1 MTAAW
6 HGQAKQNFLAVRYYA
21 EIEDYESIFKLKLAS
36 SDFTANA
43 SPENKALLLRLL
55 EKCPELI
62 LLKYPRAVPVL
73 AFALFVYNET
83 SILLE
88 LCDKI
93 QNLLSKDKTTGKEIK
108 NVLSGELAFIT
119 AFLAHNDFAKMC
131 EGYRHA
137 HSLIGGVTSVINK
150 SGPWTFGSPSIL
162 YMFYRHHAETDTV
175 CMEKNLKHYL
185 LLTNGHGTGAD
196 CTMRAELQFNM
207 GDIEASEITAHKA
220 AFQADSEGQTSIYL
234 CAVCLLAQVAIIK
247 GDGAALNTYIKLI
260 EERADRGQ
268 ATVYYT
274 TLSLVRGFLGAVT
287 ENAEIIPEWLQKGE
301 VGSRVRFMTA
311 PYANIIYTKSL
322 LLAGE
327 YAKLAGIG
335 DILLQE
341 AAHYP
346 NALAQIYI
354 AIHLSIA
361 YEALTDRTRAISTLQ
376 WAAQIA
382 LPNKI
387 YMPFAQNNALI
398 GKIMKQIPD
407 ISSSDAKKIDQLAKR
422 WTNGVNKINAR
433 KQTRL
438 TQREMQVALL
448 VAEGAPN
455 KAIAAKLGIS
465 PSTVKNLLA
474 RIFKKSGLS
483 SRSALG
489 KHIDKLD

>member
-1 MTAAW
+1 
-6 HGQAKQNFLAVRYYA
+6 
-21 EIEDYESIFKLKLAS
+21 
-36 SDFTANA
+36 
-43 SPENKALLLRLL
+43 
-55 EKCPELI
+55 
-62 LLKYPRAVPVL
+62 
-73 AFALFVYNET
+73 
-83 SILLE
+83 
-88 LCDKI
+88 
-93 QNLLSKDKTTGKEIK
+93 
-108 NVLSGELAFIT
+108 
-119 AFLAHNDFAKMC
+119 
-131 EGYRHA
+131 
-137 HSLIGGVTSVINK
+137 
-150 SGPWTFGSPSIL
+150 
-162 YMFYRHHAETDTV
+162 
-175 CMEKNLKHYL
+175 
-185 LLTNGHGTGAD
+185 
-196 CTMRAELQFNM
+196 
-207 GDIEASEITAHKA
+207 
-220 AFQADSEGQTSIYL
+220 
-234 CAVCLLAQVAIIK
+234 
-247 GDGAALNTYIKLI
+247 
-260 EERADRGQ
+260 
-268 ATVYYT
+268 
-274 TLSLVRGFLGAVT
+274 
-287 ENAEIIPEWLQKGE
+287 
-301 VGSRVRFMTA
+301 MTA
-311 PYANIIYTKSL
+311 PYANIIYTTSL

>member
-1 MTAAW
+1 
-6 HGQAKQNFLAVRYYA
+6 
-21 EIEDYESIFKLKLAS
+21 
-36 SDFTANA
+36 
-43 SPENKALLLRLL
+43 
-55 EKCPELI
+55 
-62 LLKYPRAVPVL
+62 
-73 AFALFVYNET
+73 
-83 SILLE
+83 
-88 LCDKI
+88 
-93 QNLLSKDKTTGKEIK
+93 
-108 NVLSGELAFIT
+108 
-119 AFLAHNDFAKMC
+119 
-131 EGYRHA
+131 
-137 HSLIGGVTSVINK
+137 
-150 SGPWTFGSPSIL
+150 
-162 YMFYRHHAETDTV
+162 
-175 CMEKNLKHYL
+175 
-185 LLTNGHGTGAD
+185 
-196 CTMRAELQFNM
+196 MRAELQFNM

-274 TLSLVRGFLGAVT
+274 TLSLARGFLGAVT

-301 VGSRVRFMTA
+301 VGGRVRFMTA

-422 WTNGVNKINAR
+422 
-433 KQTRL
+433 
-438 TQREMQVALL
+438 
-448 VAEGAPN
+448 
-455 KAIAAKLGIS
+455 
-465 PSTVKNLLA
+465 
-474 RIFKKSGLS
+474 
-483 SRSALG
+483 
-489 KHIDKLD
+489 